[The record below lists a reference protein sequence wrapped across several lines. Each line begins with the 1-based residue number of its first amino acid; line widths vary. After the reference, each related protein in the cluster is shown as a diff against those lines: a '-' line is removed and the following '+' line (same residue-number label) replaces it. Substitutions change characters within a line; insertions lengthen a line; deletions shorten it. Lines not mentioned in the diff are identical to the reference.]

1 MFVINIALII
11 VLKVNYLTKLLV
23 FNKFNITNLL
33 N

>member
-11 VLKVNYLTKLLV
+11 VLKVNYLTKLLI